1 MRLDHRKLE
10 WSVRNTE
17 DEQLEKYKPHQV
29 FNIVNK
35 IATVYILYITAICSP
50 ELYESFNKKVSTK

>member
-17 DEQLEKYKPHQV
+17 DEQLEKYKLHQV

-35 IATVYILYITAICSP
+35 IATVY
-50 ELYESFNKKVSTK
+50 NR